1 MKSNQKIENHASE
14 FPVFIDFL
22 DFGTVEEVVEA
33 ALIKETKKRRRKA

>member
-1 MKSNQKIENHASE
+1 MKSNQRIENRAK

-33 ALIKETKKRRRKA
+33 ALIKETKKRKRKA